1 MYLLNSILFINTFVI
16 KNYILFFLLVIK
28 VKLIE
33 ISSFFHY
40 LKLIVIKLLD
50 IHYILF

>member
-1 MYLLNSILFINTFVI
+1 MYLLNNILFINTFVI
-16 KNYILFFLLVIK
+16 NNILFFLLVIK